1 MWMGGHQSFRLL
13 MRVDTIT
20 SWDTRGDVPGQAHV
34 ERPLMGG

>member
-13 MRVDTIT
+13 MRVDTIA
-20 SWDTRGDVPGQAHV
+20 SWDTRGDVPGQVHV